1 MKRLIL
7 LIFSASLLFTSISTA
22 APTLIP
28 VKELKLVATVGNTD
42 EINGVLATGTSIIV
56 YGTKREKSYARAI
69 NFLGEEQWTI
79 DLDLQLQSIATTA
92 SLDSAGNIW
101 IAGSIS
107 QSIQTPTPT
116 PNTTPLN
123 PDKVNPVSDD
133 LDTSLRNI
141 ALWRIEPNSHVVTRY
156 VLNSE
161 EPVLITSLAV
171 DKSGVTLAGIAST
184 EKGNAGFVVSGNLSG
199 EFEKPLM
206 IGNTSTTLDS
216 VVRHSDGSLTV
227 VGSSSEVL
235 NGKKLVGISDGII
248 VKISKAGKV
257 VSLVRSS
264 AVKASRNWN
273 SASSSLL
280 LGGEIISPDKI
291 ESAVTKFSS
300 SFAPLWN
307 YRFASTGQAFTSG
320 STFALFA
327 STGQIPQLAKWKPKS
342 ARPIVLTFD
351 SKGVITAAS
360 SAPSDQREALGL
372 VISKTLGV
380 LCVSASSETISIFSL
395 K

>member
-1 MKRLIL
+1 
-7 LIFSASLLFTSISTA
+7 
-22 APTLIP
+22 
-28 VKELKLVATVGNTD
+28 
-42 EINGVLATGTSIIV
+42 
-56 YGTKREKSYARAI
+56 
-69 NFLGEEQWTI
+69 
-79 DLDLQLQSIATTA
+79 
-92 SLDSAGNIW
+92 
-101 IAGSIS
+101 
-107 QSIQTPTPT
+107 
-116 PNTTPLN
+116 
-123 PDKVNPVSDD
+123 
-133 LDTSLRNI
+133 
-141 ALWRIEPNSHVVTRY
+141 
-156 VLNSE
+156 
-161 EPVLITSLAV
+161 
-171 DKSGVTLAGIAST
+171 
-184 EKGNAGFVVSGNLSG
+184 
-199 EFEKPLM
+199 
-206 IGNTSTTLDS
+206 
-216 VVRHSDGSLTV
+216 
-227 VGSSSEVL
+227 L

-320 STFALFA
+320 STFAFFA